1 MLEDVGLNL
10 GPLPKE
16 EDGGDCVLPKG
27 EPEQAQPVAVAE
39 TPEAEEGEEG
49 ADDAVAQVSD
59 AREKAVRKL
68 GYGPSNKAEAK
79 QFRSRMNRYKSHV
92 KKQKSSFGGCA
103 VQ

>member
-1 MLEDVGLNL
+1 
-10 GPLPKE
+10 
-16 EDGGDCVLPKG
+16 VLPKG